1 MKKNIGKWLV
11 AICGL
16 ILCIVTLFIINKSSH
31 KADTPRAKYIFLFVA
46 DGMSH
51 THVSMTESYMSYKA
65 GKIGGERLAFSSL
78 PYCGNVET
86 YSLDSPVTCS
96 AAAGTAI
103 ATGVKTKSRSVGRG
117 PEGEPLKSFAFD
129 LKESGYKIGIISNA
143 PINHATPACFYSS
156 PVDRDDYYKI
166 TEEIPKSGFEFFAS
180 VGFKEFNSRVEGDPD
195 TETLL
200 NSHGY
205 KICWGREELAQ
216 LNKDIEKL
224 IICNEDNR
232 GRDAMDYMAD
242 GTIEAEDFT
251 LPEMVSAGVEFLS
264 DKEPFFIMCEA
275 GTIDWAAHVNKTIPT
290 IKLIQEMDEAVKVA
304 LDFYESHPEETLII
318 VTSDHET
325 GGATIGYGNM
335 WKKDQPLWEI
345 LDSAWTAA
353 GEKNVLNWEDNKK
366 LNESAY
372 IGWTTNYHTGG
383 NVPVYAIGKG
393 GERFCGK
400 MNNTDFKA
408 KILAE

>member
-65 GKIGGERLAFSSL
+65 GKVGGERLAFSSL
-78 PYCGNVET
+78 PYCGNVKT

-129 LKESGYKIGIISNA
+129 LQNDGYRIGIISNA

-156 PVDRDDYYKI
+156 PVDRDEFYLISQD
-166 TEEIPKSGFEFFAS
+166 IPKSGFDFFAS
-180 VGFKEFNSRVEGDPD
+180 PGFKEFYSRRDGDPD
-195 TETLL
+195 IETFIES
-200 NSHGY
+200 NGY
-205 KICWGREELAQ
+205 TVCWGKEEFAERKSQ
-216 LNKDIEKL
+216 TDKIV
-224 IICNEDNR
+224 ICNLDNK
-232 GRDAMDYMAD
+232 GRDAIDHMAD
-242 GTIEAEDFT
+242 GTVDAEDYT
-251 LPEMVSAGVEFLS
+251 LPEMVSAGIEFLS
-264 DKEPFFIMCEA
+264 DEKPFFIMCEA
-275 GTIDWAAHVNKTIPT
+275 GTIDWAAHINKTLPT
-290 IKLIQEMDEAVKVA
+290 IKLVQELDEAVKAA
-304 LDFYESHPEETLII
+304 LEFYKSHPDETLIV

-325 GGATIGYGNM
+325 GGATIGYGNVYR
-335 WKKDQPLWEI
+335 KDQPLWHI
-345 LDSAWTAA
+345 LDSAWTTA
-353 GEKNVLNWEDNKK
+353 GEKNVLNWDDNQK
-366 LNESAY
+366 LNEAAR

-383 NVPVYAIGKG
+383 DVPVYAIGKG